1 MSSVKDKMTEIIHSQ
16 PDDSSYDEILR
27 ELIFERIIER
37 GLDDSRSG
45 KVISDEEMKE
55 RILSWQG

>member
-27 ELIFERIIER
+27 ELIFERMIER

-45 KVISDEEMKE
+45 RVISDEEMKE
-55 RILSWQG
+55 RILSWQR

>member
-16 PDDSSYDEILR
+16 PDDSSYDEIVR
-27 ELIFERIIER
+27 ELIFERMIER

-45 KVISDEEMKE
+45 RVISNEEMKE
-55 RILSWQG
+55 RILSWQR

>member
-1 MSSVKDKMTEIIHSQ
+1 MSPIKDKMTEIIHSQ